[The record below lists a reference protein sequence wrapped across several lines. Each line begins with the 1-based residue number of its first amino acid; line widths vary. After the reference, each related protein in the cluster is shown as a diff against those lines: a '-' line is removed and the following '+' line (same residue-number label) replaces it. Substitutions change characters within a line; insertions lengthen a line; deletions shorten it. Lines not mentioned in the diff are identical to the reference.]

1 MKCESPQLMKNGKI
15 RTLWQK
21 NRPKISVK
29 NYEEYIFGCRKCYSC
44 RKQKRKEW
52 ITRLKW
58 ENEFWPFS
66 YFITLTYNDQNL
78 PKHGVDKR
86 HVQLF
91 LKRLKK
97 RIKFKYFLVSE
108 YGGRTFRPHYHAL
121 IFTTSKIDMVLIDKH
136 NGFYS
141 KFITNLWRLGF
152 TNIGTV
158 TNESIAYVAGYTTK
172 KLKYQNDYITQI
184 EKLPTFLFCSKRPPL
199 GEEYFIRNLDY
210 FKNNVN
216 EIPAC
221 FIKEKY
227 FNDMELETIKRKR
240 YLFGLEQFNKKIDN
254 VDVVVSRNKIL
265 DNNIKKILHNKRNK
279 V

>member
-15 RTLWQK
+15 RTLWNK

-58 ENEFWPFS
+58 ENDFWPFS
-66 YFITLTYNDQNL
+66 YFVTLTYNDQNL
-78 PKHGVDKR
+78 PTYGVSKR

-91 LKRLKK
+91 LKKLKK

-108 YGGRTFRPHYHAL
+108 YGGRTFRPHYHLL

-136 NGFYS
+136 NGYYS
-141 KFITNLWRLGF
+141 KFLTNLWGLGF

-158 TNESIAYVAGYTTK
+158 TTESIAYVAGYTTK
-172 KLKYQNDYITQI
+172 KLKYQNDYINQL

-199 GEEYFIRNLDY
+199 GEEYFLNNLEY

-227 FNDMELETIKRKR
+227 FNDKELETIKRKR
-240 YLFGLEQFNKKIDN
+240 YLFGLEQFNKHIDN
-254 VDVVVSRNKIL
+254 VDVVVANNKVI
-265 DNNIKKILHNKRNK
+265 DNNIKKILHKKRNK
-279 V
+279 I